1 MPTLYL
7 ASAIL
12 FEIIGTITMKW
23 SANNP
28 TSWAIALIGVSYCLS
43 FILLWLSLKSLP
55 LSLAYATW
63 SGVGIAATAVAG
75 VFLFHEKID
84 LAGFI
89 GIGFIIIGI
98 LLLNVVSQ
106 TSSS

>member
-28 TSWAIALIGVSYCLS
+28 SGWAIALIAISYCLS
-43 FILLWLSLKSLP
+43 FILLWMSLKTLP

-63 SGVGIAATAVAG
+63 SGVGIAATAIAG
-75 VFLFHEKID
+75 IFLFHERID
-84 LAGFI
+84 WAGFV

-106 TSSS
+106 TTTS